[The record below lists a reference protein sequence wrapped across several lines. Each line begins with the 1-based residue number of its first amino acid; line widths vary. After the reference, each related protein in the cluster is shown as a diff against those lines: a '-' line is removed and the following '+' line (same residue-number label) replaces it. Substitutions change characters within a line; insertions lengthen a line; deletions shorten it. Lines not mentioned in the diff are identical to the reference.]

1 MKRVKPGNFIYQP
14 TGKHTGTDI
23 LFPET
28 AYSGQYKLNG
38 NPVKLNTE
46 YISQSKYMEQKANSN
61 VLLFHTPEG
70 TKT

>member
-1 MKRVKPGNFIYQP
+1 MKRVKLREFHIP
-14 TGKHTGTDI
+14 TYR
-23 LFPET
+23 ET

-46 YISQSKYMEQKANSN
+46 YISQSKYMKQKANSN

-70 TKT
+70 TKTWKLE